1 MLFDNVR
8 IPSDNLLDKVS
19 GVNEHGQFFSTV
31 EGEEK
36 RFGTH
41 LAALSGGR
49 FMISMNSL
57 TAASSAIAIAARY
70 ACVRRQFNTPPNDV

>member
-31 EGEEK
+31 EGE
-36 RFGTH
+36 
-41 LAALSGGR
+41 
-49 FMISMNSL
+49 
-57 TAASSAIAIAARY
+57 
-70 ACVRRQFNTPPNDV
+70 